1 MIKIYNK
8 WIGIAILLSGIF
20 IQGGGLPA
28 FAGQYVLADRQAAAI
43 SDLDAMRGG
52 FVTDVG
58 LQFTLGITKAVLID
72 GVLQTISTL
81 NIPNVASI
89 TNNGTAKNP
98 ASASGNNTPTSTTFN
113 AAFPQDIGNA
123 STVVMNFGNYGTLVQ
138 NTANNKL
145 IQNMTI
151 VNLTT
156 NSASILRQV
165 NFMSNVNQQLINMLH

>member
-1 MIKIYNK
+1 MKKIYNK
-8 WIGIAILLSGIF
+8 WIGIAFLLSGIF

-28 FAGQYVLADRQAAAI
+28 FAGQYVFTERQAAAI

-52 FVTDVG
+52 FVTDGG
-58 LQFTLGITKAVLID
+58 LQFSLGITKAVLID

-89 TNNGTAKNP
+89 TNNGTTKNSS
-98 ASASGNNTPTSTTFN
+98 SASGNNVPASTTFN
-113 AAFPQDIGNA
+113 VAFPQGVGNA
-123 STVVMNFGNYGTLVQ
+123 STVVMNFGNYGTLIQ

-165 NFMSNVNQQLINMLH
+165 NFMSNVNQQLVNMLH